1 MSSVI
6 QDSLAVSGTVAGLKH
21 TRQKVA
27 YLLSGYPAYSL
38 TFVLNEIC
46 GLKQLGFDIVTA
58 SINVCDQ
65 PVWDRSEAVSR
76 EEANTFYVKRAGL
89 ARILGAILSALCNNT
104 GGFLRGLYFTAK
116 LGGGFV
122 RFFYFLEALIVGDW
136 MRREG
141 RSHLHTHFGGA
152 VASVAMIATK
162 LFPITLSYTIHGPDE
177 FWDVTKFYLREKIE
191 AASFV
196 CCISL
201 YGRSQLMML
210 CPAESWS
217 KLLIARLG
225 VDLDSFCPRPAL
237 AEFCELEIVCVGR
250 LVAAKGQHVLL
261 SAFRELVL
269 SGRNV
274 RLRYVGKGPDADSL
288 RSTARRYKVA
298 DQVTFEGA
306 VSTDRVRE
314 LLSQAAV
321 FVLPSFAEGI
331 PIALMEAMAMEI
343 PCVSTTVGGIPEL
356 IRNEVDGLLVP
367 PSDEKLL
374 SAALFR
380 LIDDVC
386 LRRRLGRAARLRIE
400 DQYDLRKSVAEFGRL
415 VECQL

>member
-1 MSSVI
+1 MV
-6 QDSLAVSGTVAGLKH
+6 QDSPALTRPVAEWKH
-21 TRQKVA
+21 TRQPFA

-65 PVWDRSEAVSR
+65 PAWDRNETVSR
-76 EEANTFYVKRAGL
+76 EEAGTFYVKRAG
-89 ARILGAILSALCNNT
+89 AVRVLGAILNAIFTNL
-104 GGFLRGLYFTAK
+104 GGFLRGLYFTTK
-116 LGGGFV
+116 LGGGLV
-122 RFFYFLEALIVGDW
+122 RFFYFLEALIVCDW
-136 MRREG
+136 MQREG

-152 VASVAMIATK
+152 VASVALIASRT
-162 LFPITLSYTIHGPDE
+162 FPITLSYTIHGPDE

-191 AASFV
+191 AASFI
-196 CCISL
+196 CCISS

-210 CPAESWS
+210 CPSESWS

-225 VDLDSFCPRPAL
+225 VDLDSFLPRPAV
-237 AEFCELEIVCVGR
+237 EESGQLEIVCVGR

-269 SGRNV
+269 SGRDV

-288 RSTARRYKVA
+288 RAAARSYKII
-298 DQVTFEGA
+298 DQVIFEGA
-306 VSTDRVRE
+306 VSSDRVRE
-314 LLSQAAV
+314 LLEQATV

-343 PCVSTTVGGIPEL
+343 PCISTTVGGIPEL

-367 PSDEKLL
+367 PSDEKQL
-374 SAALFR
+374 SEALFR
-380 LIDDVC
+380 LVDDAS
-386 LRRRLGRAARLRIE
+386 LRRRLGRAGRLRVE
-400 DQYDLRKSVAEFGRL
+400 DQYDLKKSVAEFGK
-415 VECQL
+415 VIECQL